1 MKAPLMVGAVTS
13 LLSLS
18 LGLDASAADG
28 IGGGAGFDSESEFPF
43 VAGIESEIPLEFF
56 VQNLGVNDVEVSL
69 GGETPPGISYVPS
82 NESVVLSPG
91 GVADY
96 VFSIRVSEETPPG
109 EYELVPSLRPQ
120 VNFESEGGS
129 SFLPGIAGQLV
140 AKVIGASADVSIR
153 AENFYTGM
161 PIQGTLSLFYADT
174 PTLPVRIAQTDE
186 PILET
191 KVVPGNYVARFDVPG
206 LQTVEE
212 EFFVAEGEFREVI
225 IRVEGL
231 QFTLASAQPISDS
244 DGNVFAA
251 ELVAVIRNDLARVRE
266 PTSLEV
272 EVSRNGQPVETL
284 VLAQYPEF
292 PEGVTQQTL
301 NYAPANGFSG
311 GLWEFEFKLRG
322 PDFVVQPPEVESFRA
337 PSFFELNFWNILTGL
352 AIFGLALLALPRRI
366 WRWIAGRLRRQEKE
380 VEQNVS

>member
-1 MKAPLMVGAVTS
+1 MKAQLMSAAVAS
-13 LLSLS
+13 FVFLS
-18 LGLDASAADG
+18 LGQNASAVDG

-43 VAGIESEIPLEFF
+43 VAGIETEIPLEFF
-56 VQNLGVNDVEVSL
+56 VQNLGVNDVEVTL
-69 GGETPPGISYVPS
+69 GGDTPPGISYVPR
-82 NESVVLSPG
+82 NDSVVLSPG
-91 GVADY
+91 GVSDY

-109 EYELVPSLRPQ
+109 EYELVPSIRPQ
-120 VNFESEGGS
+120 VNFDSEGGS

-140 AKVIGASADVSIR
+140 AKVVGASADVSIR
-153 AENFYTGM
+153 AENFYTGT
-161 PIQGTLSLFYADT
+161 PVQGQLSLFYADT

-186 PILET
+186 PVLQA

-212 EFFVAEGEFREVI
+212 EFFIVEGESREVV

-251 ELVAVIRNDLARVRE
+251 ELVAVIRNDLARVTE
-266 PTSLEV
+266 PTTLEV

-284 VLAQYPEF
+284 ILAQYPEF

-301 NYAPANGFSG
+301 NYVPESGFSG
-311 GLWEFEFKLRG
+311 GLWEFAFRLRG
-322 PDFVVQPPEVESFRA
+322 PDFVVKPAALESFRA

-352 AIFGLALLALPRRI
+352 AIFGLTLLALPRRT
-366 WRWIAGRLRRQEKE
+366 WRWIAGRLRRKEKE
-380 VEQNVS
+380 VEQYVS